1 MLPETEPLRWRS
13 GPLRAEVARVKVRQE
28 VDLEIADQVD
38 DFAAIIRAAV
48 VPVEPD
54 LLEYPQ

>member
-28 VDLEIADQVD
+28 VDLEIADHVD
-38 DFAAIIRAAV
+38 DFAIFLRYDV